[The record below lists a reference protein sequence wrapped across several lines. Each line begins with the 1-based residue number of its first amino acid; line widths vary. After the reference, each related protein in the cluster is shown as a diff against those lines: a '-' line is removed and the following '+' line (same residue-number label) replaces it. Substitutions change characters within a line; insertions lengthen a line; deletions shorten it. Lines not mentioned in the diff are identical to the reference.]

1 MKRGER
7 TTVGNLTMETST
19 LCISELY
26 SDVHPATGYLVQ
38 KPKGAYGKRVKELVQ
53 YMSSLSVEMK
63 TIRHSRQSN
72 VHPCLRYMMAV
83 LQLLSEMVFPVLF
96 ATGASYTYYQWDSS
110 VSVGPLAVSDTE
122 KTTKATKAIITVQS
136 AGQWVGSTV
145 RSIIGVPLAFLVHA
159 VDRGLHVEEASQYIQ
174 TTGTKMF
181 LLPVLF
187 LGVYLLTKLLGRLIL
202 HVHTL
207 CTSHRR
213 LWFLQELLLK
223 ETEEALERAIAGIV
237 KPYLISQYERS
248 MTTRSCDVRPMD
260 LSSLLNRIS
269 DDIKKIPFAELV
281 KRGQLS
287 ALYAKTIHALI
298 RHADEELSATMFAFH
313 EEINRIPDRI
323 HGFQQGLKH
332 RVTEAAQTT
341 ALLLL

>member
-1 MKRGER
+1 MA
-7 TTVGNLTMETST
+7 TTNLNHPW
-19 LCISELY
+19 ISELY
-26 SDVHPATGYLVQ
+26 SDIHPATGYLVQ
-38 KPKGAYGKRVKELVQ
+38 KPKGAYGKQVKELVQ

-63 TIRHSRQSN
+63 TIRHSRQAT
-72 VHPCLRYMMAV
+72 VHPCLRYTYAV
-83 LQLLSEMVFPVLF
+83 VQLLSEMVFPVLF
-96 ATGASYTYYQWDSS
+96 ATGVSYSYYHWNP
-110 VSVGPLAVSDTE
+110 PLEVANIPVLADPPP
-122 KTTKATKAIITVQS
+122 AQS
-136 AGQWVGSTV
+136 AGKWLGSTV
-145 RSIIGVPLAFLVHA
+145 RSIIGVPITFLVNA

-187 LGVYLLTKLLGRLIL
+187 LGIYFLTKILGRLIL

-207 CTSHRR
+207 CTAHRR

-223 ETEEALERAIAGIV
+223 ETEEALERAIVGIV
-237 KPYLISQYERS
+237 KPYLLTQYERS
-248 MTTRSCDVRPMD
+248 ISTRSCDTRPMD
-260 LSSLLNRIS
+260 SSSLLNRIS

-298 RHADEELSATMFAFH
+298 RHADEELSTTMFAFH

>member
-1 MKRGER
+1 MTVA
-7 TTVGNLTMETST
+7 TTWM
-19 LCISELY
+19 SELY
-26 SDVHPATGYLVQ
+26 SDIHPATGYLVQ
-38 KPKGAYGKRVKELVQ
+38 TPKGAYGKKVKELVQ

-63 TIRHSRQSN
+63 TIRHSRQVT
-72 VHPCLRYMMAV
+72 VHPCLRYTYAV
-83 LQLLSEMVFPVLF
+83 VQLLSEMVFPVLF
-96 ATGASYTYYQWDSS
+96 ATVASYTYYQWNPSFS
-110 VSVGPLAVSDTE
+110 VEPLVVSATA
-122 KTTKATKAIITVQS
+122 TTNTNTNTVTVQS
-136 AGQWVGSTV
+136 AGQWLGSTV
-145 RSIIGVPLAFLVHA
+145 RSIIGVPLTFLVNA

-237 KPYLISQYERS
+237 KPYLITQYERS
-248 MTTRSCDVRPMD
+248 MSTRSSDTRPMD
-260 LSSLLNRIS
+260 PSSLLNRIS

-298 RHADEELSATMFAFH
+298 RHADEELSTTMFAFH
-313 EEINRIPDRI
+313 EEINRIPDRV